1 LTVEHLFSAWQEVLT
16 RLKSADNVILLSDF
30 DGTLTPI
37 VAKPEI
43 AYLSDR
49 TRRLL
54 QEVIGRRK
62 YTVGIVS
69 GRALDD
75 LKDRV
80 GLQGII
86 YAGNYGLEIEAPWL
100 KFVNPDAEHVK
111 PLLRHLHQQLSSGLE
126 AVEGA
131 FVENKG
137 LSLSVH
143 YRLVEEG
150 QIDEVRS
157 ILEHVTRTAS
167 MKGMIQVTSGKKVYE
182 VTPVIAWHKGKVID
196 LLSEEHAKR
205 AGAGIAL
212 PVFLGDDVSD
222 REGFNTVDKRNGIS
236 IFVGKGGTKSGAR
249 YSLKSPTEVDEFLE
263 RLP

>member
-1 LTVEHLFSAWQEVLT
+1 MEHLFSAWQEVLT

-54 QEVIGRRK
+54 QEVISRRK

-100 KFVNPDAEHVK
+100 KFVNPNAEAIK
-111 PLLRHLHQQLSSGLE
+111 PLLCDLHQQLSSGLKTI
-126 AVEGA
+126 EGA

-143 YRLVEEG
+143 YRLVAEG
-150 QIDEVRS
+150 QTDEVRS
-157 ILEHVTRTAS
+157 IVERITRIAV
-167 MKGMIQVTSGKKVYE
+167 MKGTIQVTSGKKVYE
-182 VTPVIAWHKGKVID
+182 VTPAIAWHKGKVID
-196 LLSEEHAKR
+196 LLFKEHTKR
-205 AGAGIAL
+205 AGTGIAL

-222 REGFNTVDKRNGIS
+222 QEAFNTVDKHNGIS
-236 IFVGKGGTKSGAR
+236 IFVGKGRTKSGAR
-249 YSLKSPTEVDEFLE
+249 YFLKAPTEVEEFLE

>member
-1 LTVEHLFSAWQEVLT
+1 MEHLFSAWQEVLT

-54 QEVIGRRK
+54 QEVISRRK

-100 KFVNPDAEHVK
+100 KFVNPNAEAIK
-111 PLLRHLHQQLSSGLE
+111 PLLCDLHQQLSSGLKTI
-126 AVEGA
+126 EGA

-143 YRLVEEG
+143 YRLVAEG
-150 QIDEVRS
+150 QTDEVRS
-157 ILEHVTRTAS
+157 IVERITRIAV
-167 MKGMIQVTSGKKVYE
+167 MKGTIQVTSGKKVYE
-182 VTPVIAWHKGKVID
+182 VTPAIAWHKGKVID
-196 LLSEEHAKR
+196 LLFKEHTKR
-205 AGAGIAL
+205 AGTGIAL

-222 REGFNTVDKRNGIS
+222 QEAFNTVDKRNGIS
-236 IFVGKGGTKSGAR
+236 IFVGKERTKSGAR
-249 YSLKSPTEVDEFLE
+249 YFLKAPTEVEEFLE